1 VTQTQVIRS
10 DAEEMG
16 MNNVFTTTDIKTQG
30 SSGPE
35 ETITVTARYPDGYPS
50 VVSVERR
57 KLKASTEHRWLDS
70 IRAPSSRKVR
80 PTRHNSRSPASLE
93 VTAAFA
99 WIESS

>member
-1 VTQTQVIRS
+1 MYLLRRILRLKEALVQKRPLRSPHGILTVIRAS
-10 DAEEMG
+10 YQWKDA
-16 MNNVFTTTDIKTQG
+16 
-30 SSGPE
+30 S
-35 ETITVTARYPDGYPS
+35 
-50 VVSVERR
+50 
-57 KLKASTEHRWLDS
+57 LKASTEHRWLDS